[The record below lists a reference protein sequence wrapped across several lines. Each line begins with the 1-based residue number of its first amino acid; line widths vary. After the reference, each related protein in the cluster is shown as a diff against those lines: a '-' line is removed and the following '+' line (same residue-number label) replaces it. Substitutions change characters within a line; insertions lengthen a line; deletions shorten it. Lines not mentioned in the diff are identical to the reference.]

1 MRQRITTKL
10 YLIGDYENGIFKKTK
25 TKTKP
30 KNLCFSEDSL
40 KGKRLI
46 LSHKTK
52 PENVQKKEQA
62 LHERGKSNDL
72 HTHTHPQSPGNY
84 RYNLPTR
91 HLEGSLYT
99 LVPKEMTVLM
109 ALAGSHS

>member
-1 MRQRITTKL
+1 MEYLKKQKQKQNLRTFALVKIALREKDLSSPTKQNQKM
-10 YLIGDYENGIFKKTK
+10 YKRKNRHFMKEENQMTCI
-25 TKTKP
+25 
-30 KNLCFSEDSL
+30 
-40 KGKRLI
+40 
-46 LSHKTK
+46 
-52 PENVQKKEQA
+52 
-62 LHERGKSNDL
+62 
-72 HTHTHPQSPGNY
+72 HTHPQSPGNY